1 MTRKPS
7 KKAPISFPPD
17 IDWHDNEKP
26 SPRKKKKSK
35 PTPSQRLATMSEL
48 VQHLGQPYAEAT
60 TADIANLQILARGED
75 IDIASL
81 EI

>member
-1 MTRKPS
+1 MTRKLS
-7 KKAPISFPPD
+7 KKVPMSFPPE
-17 IDWHDNEKP
+17 IDWHDEERP

-60 TADIANLQILARGED
+60 TADIEKLQILARGED
-75 IDIASL
+75 INIESM